1 MIHLPG
7 EQIDISAKNDA
18 LVATAKR
25 GLKACS
31 TVTTGLEPLSDFV
44 LKIKLNGFRTH
55 VDSVN
60 ISVYN
65 ENKSLPG

>member
-1 MIHLPG
+1 MKMIHLPG

-25 GLKACS
+25 GLKVHS
-31 TVTTGLEPLSDFV
+31 TVTTGLETLSDFV
-44 LKIKLNGFRTH
+44 LEIKLNGFRTH
-55 VDSVN
+55 FDCVN

-65 ENKSLPG
+65 ENK